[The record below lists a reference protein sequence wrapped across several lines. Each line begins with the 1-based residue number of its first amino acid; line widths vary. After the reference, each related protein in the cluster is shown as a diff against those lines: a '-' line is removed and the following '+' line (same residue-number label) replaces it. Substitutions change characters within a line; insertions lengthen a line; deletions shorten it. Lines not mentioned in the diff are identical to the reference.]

1 MQHYGGGGAGSSC
14 HAGVGGQA
22 VHAGAKRCEVRAGGS
37 LIQVVGH
44 RNCMKARGE
53 KGVWGRILE
62 R

>member
-1 MQHYGGGGAGSSC
+1 MSC
-14 HAGVGGQA
+14 WGGGQA